1 MNIHEHQTKNPI
13 EYGGVAVPYSAAVF
27 TPEEAIAAAE
37 TLGGPIWVVKSQIHA
52 GGRGAGRFQMFYKQ
66 SGSKK
71 PMARF
76 IVGVTAPPG
85 KRVGHA
91 SAIISGGNSTVRS
104 KIEAMKNAGVTVAE
118 SPALIGEAIV
128 AAMNG

>member
-52 GGRGAGRFQMFYKQ
+52 GGRGTYRFQGVLQTIRQLTANGRIQRGRHRPAGQ
-66 SGSKK
+66 SNG
-71 PMARF
+71 PCQCHNFRWQ
-76 IVGVTAPPG
+76 
-85 KRVGHA
+85 RH
-91 SAIISGGNSTVRS
+91 GG
-104 KIEAMKNAGVTVAE
+104 IEDRGDE
-118 SPALIGEAIV
+118 QCRRHCR
-128 AAMNG
+128 